1 MDFKK
6 IVGSM
11 MFFSLLVFC
20 VLSFVI
26 DTQDLNNSPEKI
38 IDNSLINK
46 TFIAL
51 GGNLSDAQSGSQTS
65 SDIFGEI
72 TPEQEIGVLD
82 VTSVISPT
90 RIFKTIT
97 IGLFNSLILL
107 PSQIL
112 GINPIVFS
120 SISSILLLLIII
132 GIWAIWKGVI
142 N

>member
-11 MFFSLLVFC
+11 VLFSLLIFC

-26 DTQDLNNSPEKI
+26 NTQDINNSPEKI
-38 IDNSLINK
+38 IENSLINK
-46 TFIAL
+46 TFDTL
-51 GGNLSDAQSGSQTS
+51 GGNLSSSQGEAQTS

-72 TPEQEIGVLD
+72 TPEQEIGFLD

-97 IGLFNSLILL
+97 VGLFNSLILL
-107 PSQIL
+107 PAQIL

-120 SISSILLLLIII
+120 SISSILLLFIII
-132 GIWAIWKGVI
+132 GVWAIWKGVI
-142 N
+142 K

>member
-1 MDFKK
+1 MDFKE
-6 IVGSM
+6 IVSTM
-11 MFFSLLVFC
+11 LFFSLLVFC

-26 DTQDLNNSPEKI
+26 NTQDANNSPEKI
-38 IDNSLINK
+38 IENSLINE
-46 TFIAL
+46 TFNTL
-51 GGNLSDAQSGSQTS
+51 GGNLSGAQLEAQTS

-90 RIFKTIT
+90 RIFKTVT
-97 IGLFNSLILL
+97 VGLFNSLILL

-112 GINPIVFS
+112 GIDPIVFS

-142 N
+142 K

>member
-1 MDFKK
+1 MDFKQ

-38 IDNSLINK
+38 TDNSLINK
-46 TFIAL
+46 TFTAL
-51 GGNLSDAQSGSQTS
+51 GGNLSDSQSESQTS

-97 IGLFNSLILL
+97 VGLFNTLILL
-107 PSQIL
+107 PAQIL
-112 GINPIVFS
+112 GISPIVFS

-142 N
+142 K

>member
-1 MDFKK
+1 MDFKQ

-11 MFFSLLVFC
+11 VFFSLLVFC

-26 DTQDLNNSPEKI
+26 NTQSVNNSPEQI
-38 IDNSLINK
+38 IENSLINK
-46 TFIAL
+46 TFDTL
-51 GGNLSDAQSGSQTS
+51 GGNLSSAQGEAQIS

-72 TPEQEIGVLD
+72 TPAQEIGVLD

-90 RIFKTIT
+90 RIFKTVT

-112 GINPIVFS
+112 GISPIVFS
-120 SISSILLLLIII
+120 SISSFLLLIVII

-142 N
+142 K

>member
-1 MDFKK
+1 MDFKE
-6 IVGSM
+6 IVSAM
-11 MFFSLLVFC
+11 LFFSLLIFC

-26 DTQDLNNSPEKI
+26 NTQNLNNSPEKI
-38 IDNSLINK
+38 TDNSLINQ
-46 TFIAL
+46 TFSAL
-51 GGNLSDAQSGSQTS
+51 GGNLSAAQSESQTS

-97 IGLFNSLILL
+97 VGFFNSLILL
-107 PSQIL
+107 PAQIL
-112 GINPIVFS
+112 GISPIVFS

-142 N
+142 K